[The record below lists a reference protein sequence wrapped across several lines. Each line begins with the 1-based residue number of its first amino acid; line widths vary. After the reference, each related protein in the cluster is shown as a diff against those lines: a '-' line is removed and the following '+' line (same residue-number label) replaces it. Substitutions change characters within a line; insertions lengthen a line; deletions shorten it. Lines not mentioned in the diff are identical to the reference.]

1 MSGTSS
7 VLISRTLDHPVGCVD
22 GSSRVVVNV
31 GEQNLGATPK
41 QTADLLH
48 QAERVV
54 NTPIDLLNKKIV
66 VTALD
71 NVSCDSQEVE
81 VSNAI
86 ACELPNSLLGFLADG
101 TPKLFEYE
109 ATRKTTYTRAAT
121 RGEAPNLALTPTIYN
136 GVTSGQLV
144 INNPSCFQVRGVVNF
159 ESTAWIQAGAGSL
172 PTVIAEQSINGGA
185 FGAHMNGLAPCSS
198 TAPIQ
203 ASIRTN
209 RVDNLI
215 IAPFATGTAEA
226 RTSFFDNT
234 SNSVLVQ
241 HAAWCSAHITSV

>member
-1 MSGTSS
+1 VT
-7 VLISRTLDHPVGCVD
+7 
-22 GSSRVVVNV
+22 N
-31 GEQNLGATPK
+31 A
-41 QTADLLH
+41 
-48 QAERVV
+48 
-54 NTPIDLLNKKIV
+54 PIDLTNNKIV
-66 VTALD
+66 VTALS
-71 NVSCDSQEVE
+71 NTSCDGKEVE

-86 ACELPNSLLGFLADG
+86 ACELPNSFLGFLADG

-109 ATRKTTYTRAAT
+109 AIRKTTYTRAAT

-209 RVDNLI
+209 RVNNLI

-241 HAAWCSAHITSV
+241 HASWCSAHITSV